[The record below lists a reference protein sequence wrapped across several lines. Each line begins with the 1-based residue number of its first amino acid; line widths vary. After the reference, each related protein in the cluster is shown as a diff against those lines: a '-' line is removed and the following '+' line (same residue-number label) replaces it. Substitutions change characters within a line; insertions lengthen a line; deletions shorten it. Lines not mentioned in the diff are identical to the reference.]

1 MQSKGGANPAFRY
14 IFFNSIRVLNPA
26 RVKKKDA
33 AAIGAKNHV
42 TKMPLY
48 KTINFSP
55 TAQILVWE
63 ITESFPELSG
73 KVVLKEKTQLRLN
86 KMKSEMHQRAFLSV
100 RMLLKEAG
108 YTDFELHYDEFGKPY
123 FLNGKHVSITHS
135 HHFSA
140 IIISDKTVGIDI
152 EMQRQKIT
160 HIADKFVNAA
170 ELHRLKSF
178 DAQDYI
184 KKLTVK
190 WGAKEAIFK
199 IRNEKGISFKNHI
212 QVNPFEICDKK
223 TTATLEMGNIKQQF
237 SVHFEELENFTLVY
251 AFEK

>member
-1 MQSKGGANPAFRY
+1 
-14 IFFNSIRVLNPA
+14 
-26 RVKKKDA
+26 
-33 AAIGAKNHV
+33 
-42 TKMPLY
+42 MPLY

-55 TAQILVWE
+55 TTRILVWK
-63 ITESFPELSG
+63 ITESFEELLG
-73 KVVLKEKTQLRLN
+73 NVVLKEKTQLRLH

-123 FLNGKHVSITHS
+123 FLDGKHVSITHS

-140 IIISDKTVGIDI
+140 IIISDETVGIDL
-152 EMQRQKIT
+152 EMQREKIIR
-160 HIADKFVNAA
+160 IADKFVNEK
-170 ELHRLKSF
+170 ELNRLKSF
-178 DAQDYI
+178 DNQDYI

-199 IRNEKGISFKNHI
+199 IRNEKGISFKDHI
-212 QVNPFEICDKK
+212 QVKIFEIEDQK
-223 TTATLEMGNIKQQF
+223 TTATLEMDAIKQKF
-237 SVHFEELENFTLVY
+237 RVFFEEISCQESEQNFTLVY